1 MSTRYGLYFAP
12 PAQSALWSFGCAV
25 LGWDAETGTDAPQL
39 APPSMDAAA
48 FHALTEDPRR
58 YGFHATLKAP
68 FRLAAGTSAE
78 DLVAALHDFCAD
90 RAAFRLPALE
100 VRAVGANAAGDA
112 FIALVEPETAE
123 GATSALAALERDV
136 VLAFEPFRAPL
147 AEAEIARRRPESL
160 SERQRE
166 NLMRYGYPGVLD
178 LFRFHLTL
186 TGRAPAA
193 QVATLEAE
201 LAALYAEHVVSRV
214 ADPGLTIDQI
224 AIFEQVDGGR
234 FTVRQRVLF
243 V

>member
-12 PAQSALWSFGCAV
+12 PAPSELWSFGSAV
-25 LGWDAETGTDAPQL
+25 LGYDAETAADVPQITPASL
-39 APPSMDAAA
+39 DPPA
-48 FHALTEDPRR
+48 FRALTEDPRR

-68 FRLAAGTSAE
+68 FRLAEGRTAE
-78 DLVAALHDFCAD
+78 ELVAALHAFCSD
-90 RAAFRLPALE
+90 RGAFRLPRLA

-112 FIALVEPETAE
+112 FIALVEPEPTP
-123 GATSALAALERDV
+123 ALAALERDV
-136 VLAFEPFRAPL
+136 VLGFEPFRAPL
-147 AEAEIARRRPESL
+147 TDAEIARREPDRL
-160 SERQRE
+160 SPRQRE

-193 QVATLEAE
+193 QVAALEAE
-201 LAALYAEHVVSRV
+201 LATLYEERV
-214 ADPGLTIDQI
+214 ADHGLTIDQI

-234 FTVRQRVLF
+234 FTVRERVLF